1 MSEINPE
8 CDRIDKLPDA
18 TPPHIVLGIPEDSDE
33 KVKNIAYRKL
43 ALFCHPDRPN
53 NTDKPLFTRIFQKIT
68 AAIEAFIGYRPRDI
82 GYRPRDNEQEGST
95 VVSKANTALD
105 EGRRHFGM
113 MEPEVTQH
121 IYMLKL
127 WLEYLVD
134 KDLYFT
140 TKNLSFEDI
149 NRYLKYVDFSSVG
162 YIKNKDIR
170 SLVNKLYAS
179 GIWNLLYNNRVL
191 TDVEQ
196 IWIISKLAV
205 YIQNGRRVLHSAEY
219 EQIIMSDILEER
231 LPSVKERKRYG
242 WIIEYK
248 QFNIKKKEMDIK
260 KQKLADAEGES
271 RLKTLRTMVD
281 TVKKDK
287 NPKNVKSLNQFI
299 RQNIEDIFD
308 FLPKETQTEIESLIE
323 QLNPQ
328 SSAQS
333 SGGYS
338 VGSRRKQPTRRLRKT
353 QYRRKRNNRKS
364 KKAKQV

>member
-1 MSEINPE
+1 MSQIHPE
-8 CDRIDKLPDA
+8 CDRIDKLPDV

-53 NTDKPLFTRIFQKIT
+53 NTDKELFKRIFQKIT
-68 AAIEAFIGYRPRDI
+68 AANEAFTGYRPRDH
-82 GYRPRDNEQEGST
+82 EQKGST

-121 IYMLKL
+121 INMLKL
-127 WLEYLVD
+127 WLEYLVGE
-134 KDLYFT
+134 DLYFN

-149 NRYLKYVDFSSVG
+149 NRYLKYVDFSSVE
-162 YIKNKDIR
+162 YINNKDIR
-170 SLVNKLYAS
+170 SLVNKLYAL
-179 GIWNLLYNNRVL
+179 GILNLLYNNRVL

-196 IWIISKLAV
+196 LWIVSKLAD
-205 YIQNGRRVLHSAEY
+205 YIQTGRSVLYSAEY

-231 LPSVKERKRYG
+231 LPSVKERHRYG

-248 QFNIKKKEMDIK
+248 QFNIKK
-260 KQKLADAEGES
+260 QKLADAEGES
-271 RLKTLRTMVD
+271 RLETLRTMVD
-281 TVKKDK
+281 TVKKNK
-287 NPKNVKSLNQFI
+287 NHDTVKSLNQFI
-299 RQNIEDIFD
+299 IQNIEDIFD
-308 FLPKETQTEIESLIE
+308 FLPKEKQIEIESLIQ
-323 QLNPQ
+323 QLN
-328 SSAQS
+328 AQS

-353 QYRRKRNNRKS
+353 QYRRKKNNRKS
-364 KKAKQV
+364 KKPKQV

>member
-53 NTDKPLFTRIFQKIT
+53 NTDKELFKRIFQKIT
-68 AAIEAFIGYRPRDI
+68 AANEAFTDYS
-82 GYRPRDNEQEGST
+82 PRDNEQEGST

-105 EGRRHFGM
+105 EGRRQFGM
-113 MEPEVTQH
+113 MEPEVIQH
-121 IYMLKL
+121 INMLKL

-134 KDLYFT
+134 EDLYFT

-149 NRYLKYVDFSSVG
+149 NRYLKYVDFSSG
-162 YIKNKDIR
+162 EYINNKDIR

-179 GIWNLLYNNRVL
+179 GIWNLLYYNNRVL

-196 IWIISKLAV
+196 IWIISKLAD